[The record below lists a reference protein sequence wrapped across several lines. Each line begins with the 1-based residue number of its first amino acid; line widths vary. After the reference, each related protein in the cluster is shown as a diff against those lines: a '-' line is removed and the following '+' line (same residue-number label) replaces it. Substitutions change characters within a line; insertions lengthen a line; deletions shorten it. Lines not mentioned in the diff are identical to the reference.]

1 MSDSGD
7 KEKMEEEYDNEDY
20 LGAYEALGNENEPC
34 SEPEEEKEEVEMV
47 EVDVEEDGEEEEE
60 AEMVEDK
67 AEEIENDGAQEDDEE
82 EEREPCGAEVEN
94 DADMHILQG
103 IQQDPFSYADPQ
115 YMPPGGSY
123 EEEVEEFAENEEKE
137 VAGPYPGRRR
147 ARGGWRARL
156 LAKGWVP
163 TTDTRPYWTVP
174 FHHPWKPI
182 NS

>member
-7 KEKMEEEYDNEDY
+7 KEKMEEEGYNNEDY
-20 LGAYEALGNENEPC
+20 LSAYAVLGKENEPC

-82 EEREPCGAEVEN
+82 EEREPYGVEVE
-94 DADMHILQG
+94 DDDDMDILKG
-103 IQQDPFSYADPQ
+103 IQRDPFSYADRQ
-115 YMPPGGSY
+115 YMPPGGSC
-123 EEEVEEFAENEEKE
+123 EKE
-137 VAGPYPGRRR
+137 VPWPPGRRPR

-156 LAKGWVP
+156 VAKGWVP
-163 TTDTRPYWTVP
+163 KNDTRPYWTVP